1 MESFYTERSQA
12 EKLPLASL
20 IQATNGACDL
30 KKSYADFYSHCKLS
44 ASMLCSRWPPEEL
57 IPLELFFIPLYLQL
71 IKCRAL
77 LFLNHVGAT
86 HWHGGHE
93 ELLGATD
100 KQALL
105 EPFTTQL
112 QRRGQEQDTVRNLI
126 SVFFIYLFISP
137 YYNQI
142 LTWSTQS

>member
-1 MESFYTERSQA
+1 MKSFYTERSQA

-44 ASMLCSRWPPEEL
+44 ASMLFSRWPPEEL

-77 LFLNHVGAT
+77 LFLNHVGPT

-93 ELLGATD
+93 ELPGATD
-100 KQALL
+100 KQDLL
-105 EPFTTQL
+105 EPSTTQL